1 MQNLLLLSNYVQH
14 KKAFVEYRET
24 NHTLYLVFIK

>member
-1 MQNLLLLSNYVQH
+1 MQHLLLLSIYVQH

-24 NHTLYLVFIK
+24 DHALHLVFIK